1 MGATIPRF
9 VCYLRSLPPSLPRSQ
24 PFPPNTLFP
33 HFPSLSLPHL
43 LLSSPLQAAV
53 SAATSVKPT
62 GVGTTTGGTTGAV
75 AAGGS
80 GAGGDGGDAGDDV
93 ISGSY
98 TPPPKCPAGD
108 AACAGGAGA
117 AADPDSPPAVAECPK
132 GERRCSNGA
141 CVKIGMLC
149 TLSLQCTAGQFRCH
163 DSSGCVPDEAVCDGQ
178 EDCNDGS
185 DESGD
190 DCELISGCLAQGLAA
205 CPADSQCISLR
216 KFCDGVNDCK
226 SGSEEGEDFC
236 STYRCPR
243 GTFKCPSS
251 PLICRP
257 GAMCDGKNHCPVTNP
272 DLPYTEDED
281 PAMCSSF
288 TRPIDPRTGLPTSGA
303 TITRVGDGPLGP
315 GQRGTRGGTGGG
327 SGGGSGGGKGGGKGG
342 KGGKGGGKGS
352 GGGKGKGSGG
362 GKGKGSDGGK
372 GKGSGGSGDN
382 AGSGKGSQVD
392 ASGEV
397 KKQAENVKAAAD
409 KVKQKVKPTGIVVPK
424 RGGGN

>member
-1 MGATIPRF
+1 MAVFRKEREQAARVVRMWQKISTRLLVWSLGA
-9 VCYLRSLPPSLPRSQ
+9 
-24 PFPPNTLFP
+24 
-33 HFPSLSLPHL
+33 L
-43 LLSSPLQAAV
+43 LLASLALPLTEAAV
-53 SAATSVKPT
+53 SAVTSVKPT
-62 GVGTTTGGTTGAV
+62 GVTGTTTGGTTGTV
-75 AAGGS
+75 AAGDSGGS
-80 GAGGDGGDAGDDV
+80 ADGGDAGDDV

-108 AACAGGAGA
+108 TACAGAMGA
-117 AADPDSPPAVAECPK
+117 AADPDAPSAVAACPT

-163 DSSGCVPDEAVCDGQ
+163 DSSGCVPDDAVCDGQ

-205 CPADSQCISLR
+205 CPADAQCIALR

-272 DLPYTEDED
+272 DVSYTEDED

-315 GQRGTRGGTGGG
+315 GQRGTSGGAGGG
-327 SGGGSGGGKGGGKGG
+327 SGGGKGG

-352 GGGKGKGSGG
+352 GGGKGKGS
-362 GKGKGSDGGK
+362 DGGK
-372 GKGSGGSGDN
+372 GKGGGGSGDN
-382 AGSGKGSQVD
+382 AGSGKGSQGGVSD
-392 ASGEV
+392 EV
-397 KKQAENVKAAAD
+397 KKQAGKAKAAAD